1 MDYRKIAAII
11 RRERLA
17 DVERR
22 LIAVGVG
29 GITVTPVK
37 GFGEYANYFRGD
49 LLVPHVRLEIF
60 TAAQRVERIVQAI
73 LDEACTECAGDGII
87 AVQPVEQIVR
97 VRTRA
102 PATPETL

>member
-1 MDYRKIAAII
+1 MTYRKIAAII

-22 LIAVGVG
+22 LIELCVG

-60 TAAQRVERIVQAI
+60 TTAARADEIVQAI
-73 LDEACTECAGDGII
+73 LDEACTERAGDGIV
-87 AVQPVEQIVR
+87 AVQAVERVVR
-97 VRTRA
+97 VRTKA
-102 PATPETL
+102 PATADSL